1 MLPAT
6 EEGDSDVHLLEDDS
20 DVELLEEA
28 GGGDGVEEV
37 DDELDQR
44 PNG

>member
-28 GGGDGVEEV
+28 GGGDEAEEI
-37 DDELDQR
+37 DDEL
-44 PNG
+44 